1 MFDYIFE
8 NIPELKKEV
17 EIKDKNWNPKLVNFA
32 TPWQRV
38 DYVKWVFDACWIDV
52 SKYWPEDEKTLR
64 EEIKK
69 AWYFWEGIDVQATAT
84 MIDYLYKKVLR
95 PNITW
100 PAFVYNYPKT
110 MQPLARQNDENPD
123 IVEQFQVVINGW
135 EIIKA
140 YSELVDPKIQ
150 RENFDA
156 QAEALER
163 WDEEATSWDDDFVLA
178 MEYAMPPQSG
188 WWMWIER
195 IFSLLT
201 WQDNLRDV
209 FLFPLMKTW
218 RRWWEAEQEKN

>member
-1 MFDYIFE
+1 
-8 NIPELKKEV
+8 
-17 EIKDKNWNPKLVNFA
+17 
-32 TPWQRV
+32 
-38 DYVKWVFDACWIDV
+38 
-52 SKYWPEDEKTLR
+52 
-64 EEIKK
+64 
-69 AWYFWEGIDVQATAT
+69 
-84 MIDYLYKKVLR
+84 
-95 PNITW
+95 
-100 PAFVYNYPKT
+100 

-218 RRWWEAEQEKN
+218 RRWWEAEQEKNEGKS